1 MKKLLPVLIASAVA
15 VASTTTAIAAKP
27 PKPGTAKGAAK
38 ALKQHNGSGK
48 GVVCVRNTRLHAANE
63 VQVPASTSTAKG
75 HAQIKVRRDG
85 SIQYKI
91 FILNRDR
98 ETFTAG
104 HIHEAPAG
112 SAGPVEAGLFA
123 GPPTDARHIRLS
135 GTVTAM
141 TELAADIC
149 ADPDDYYVN
158 LHTSTNPA
166 GAIRGQLG

>member
-1 MKKLLPVLIASAVA
+1 MKKLLTALIVSAVA
-15 VASTTTAIAAKP
+15 VAGTTTAIAAKP

-48 GVVCVRNTRLHAANE
+48 GVVCVRNTRLRAANE
-63 VQVPASTSTAKG
+63 VPASTSTAKG

-91 FILNRDR
+91 FVLNRDR
-98 ETFTAG
+98 ETFAAG

-112 SAGPVEAGLFA
+112 SAGPVKAGLFA
-123 GPPTDARHIRLS
+123 GPATDARHIRLS
-135 GTVTAM
+135 GTVTA
-141 TELAADIC
+141 TTDPDLGADIC

-158 LHTSTNPA
+158 LHTSTNPG

>member
-1 MKKLLPVLIASAVA
+1 MKKLLPVLIALAVA
-15 VASTTTAIAAKP
+15 VAGTTTAIAAKP

-48 GVVCVRNTRLHAANE
+48 GVVCVRNARLRAANE
-63 VQVPASTSTAKG
+63 VPASTSTAKG

-91 FILNRDR
+91 FVLNRDR
-98 ETFTAG
+98 ETFAAG

-112 SAGPVEAGLFA
+112 SAGPVRAGLFA
-123 GPPTDARHIRLS
+123 GPATDARHIRLS
-135 GTVTAM
+135 GTVTTMAV
-141 TELAADIC
+141 LAADIC